1 MLKVTYVKFYKID
14 YWNLSKVIM
23 GNLFGKQRPALTPVS
38 QQDQAILQ
46 LKNQRDKMKQY
57 IRRNEKQMERE
68 KDLAKQLIKANKK
81 DRALLILKRKRYQE
95 SMTEK
100 MLQQLDQ
107 IERMVSDL
115 EFVVIEQRVVEQ
127 LRHGNEVLKRMNQM
141 ISVDD
146 IERIMDETKEAAE
159 FQEEISN
166 MLSGK
171 LGEDDLEEVE
181 KEFAK
186 LIENEGELD
195 FPEIPSESLFAKI
208 PDKIE
213 ERRERVA
220 LEAS

>member
-1 MLKVTYVKFYKID
+1 
-14 YWNLSKVIM
+14 M
-23 GNLFGKQRPALTPVS
+23 GNLFGKRLPALPPVS

-46 LKNQRDKMKQY
+46 LKSQRDKMKQY

-68 KDLAKQLIKANKK
+68 KELAKQLIKANKK

-95 SMTEK
+95 SVTEK
-100 MLQQLDQ
+100 LLQQLDQ

-115 EFVVIEQRVVEQ
+115 EFTVIEQKVVEQ

-171 LGEDDLEEVE
+171 LGEDELEEVE
-181 KEFAK
+181 KEFAE
-186 LIENEGELD
+186 LIEKEGELD
-195 FPEIPSESLFAKI
+195 LPEVSSEPLPAKAPKEI
-208 PDKIE
+208 N

>member
-1 MLKVTYVKFYKID
+1 
-14 YWNLSKVIM
+14 M

>member
-1 MLKVTYVKFYKID
+1 
-14 YWNLSKVIM
+14 
-23 GNLFGKQRPALTPVS
+23 
-38 QQDQAILQ
+38 
-46 LKNQRDKMKQY
+46 MKQY

-115 EFVVIEQRVVEQ
+115 EFVVIEQKVVEQ

-208 PDKIE
+208 PDKIGKPFY
-213 ERRERVA
+213 
-220 LEAS
+220 

>member
-1 MLKVTYVKFYKID
+1 
-14 YWNLSKVIM
+14 M
-23 GNLFGKQRPALTPVS
+23 GNLFGKQRPALPPVS

-81 DRALLILKRKRYQE
+81 DRALLILKKKRYQE

-115 EFVVIEQRVVEQ
+115 EFVVIEQKVVEQ

-208 PDKIE
+208 PDKIGKP
-213 ERRERVA
+213 
-220 LEAS
+220 LH

>member
-1 MLKVTYVKFYKID
+1 
-14 YWNLSKVIM
+14 M
-23 GNLFGKQRPALTPVS
+23 GNLFGKQRPALPPVS

-81 DRALLILKRKRYQE
+81 DRALLILKKKRYQE

-115 EFVVIEQRVVEQ
+115 EFVVIEQKVVEQ

>member
-1 MLKVTYVKFYKID
+1 
-14 YWNLSKVIM
+14 M
-23 GNLFGKQRPALTPVS
+23 GNLFGKQRPALPPVS
-38 QQDQAILQ
+38 QQDHAILQ

-57 IRRNEKQMERE
+57 IKRNEKQMERE
-68 KDLAKQLIKANKK
+68 KELAKQLIKANKK

-115 EFVVIEQRVVEQ
+115 EFVAIEQKVVEQ
-127 LRHGNEVLKRMNQM
+127 LRYGNEALKRMNQM

-186 LIENEGELD
+186 LIENEGELN
-195 FPEIPSESLFAKI
+195 FPEIPSESLSAKI
-208 PDKIE
+208 PNKIK

>member
-1 MLKVTYVKFYKID
+1 
-14 YWNLSKVIM
+14 M
-23 GNLFGKQRPALTPVS
+23 GNLFGKQRPALPPVS
-38 QQDQAILQ
+38 QQDHAILQ

-57 IRRNEKQMERE
+57 IKRNEKQMERE
-68 KDLAKQLIKANKK
+68 KELAKQLIKANKK

-115 EFVVIEQRVVEQ
+115 EFVAIEQKVVEQ
-127 LRHGNEVLKRMNQM
+127 LRYGNEALKRMNQM

-159 FQEEISN
+159 FQEVRYFQRIFRSFHLSVIIECFVQEISN

-186 LIENEGELD
+186 LIENEGELN
-195 FPEIPSESLFAKI
+195 FPEIPSESLSAKI
-208 PDKIE
+208 PNKISKS
-213 ERRERVA
+213 
-220 LEAS
+220 LY